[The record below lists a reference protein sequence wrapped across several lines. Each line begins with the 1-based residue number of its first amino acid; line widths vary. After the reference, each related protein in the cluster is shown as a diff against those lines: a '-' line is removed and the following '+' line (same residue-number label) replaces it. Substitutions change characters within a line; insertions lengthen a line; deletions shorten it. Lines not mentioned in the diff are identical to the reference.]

1 MSQAQ
6 LFKNI
11 NIILLRR
18 KIQFSAGPFLQ
29 IGPGCEAENIPD
41 VSHFRSRGP
50 PQETASGL
58 LLRAIARRAVYCT
71 EENTKIT
78 GLHSTFVV

>member
-1 MSQAQ
+1 M
-6 LFKNI
+6 
-11 NIILLRR
+11 
-18 KIQFSAGPFLQ
+18 Q

-58 LLRAIARRAVYCT
+58 LLRAIARRAVYCK
-71 EENTKIT
+71 EENRK
-78 GLHSTFVV
+78 